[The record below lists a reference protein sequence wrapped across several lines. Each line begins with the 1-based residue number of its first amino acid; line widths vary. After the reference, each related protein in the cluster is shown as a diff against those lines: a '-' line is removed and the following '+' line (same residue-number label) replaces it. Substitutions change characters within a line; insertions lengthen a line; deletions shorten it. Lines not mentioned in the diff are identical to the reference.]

1 MVVLMCI
8 ACWYFEGVLVVG
20 VGLLLNV
27 ILLIAGSSY
36 FLLIFG
42 DYVLLVSVADS
53 LFSTCFTSLDCDS
66 SDIF

>member
-1 MVVLMCI
+1 M
-8 ACWYFEGVLVVG
+8 LVVG